1 MAYEHFHQID
11 GLYRC
16 FQYVLVLCNSIGTPL
31 DSKYIEMDPVYLTM
45 TKTHIVA
52 ASKEAFYTWQFKN
65 PKKLSTLEVAGRR
78 KTGSERYIW
87 VLLKLPLSNFVKHFL
102 SFLVDTQSWLLNTM
116 WFENFCNRAFQS

>member
-1 MAYEHFHQID
+1 MTLGTDFSISTSHSCKILIVLPDKEPWIGFLMTVLISFGNYMP
-11 GLYRC
+11 

-78 KTGSERYIW
+78 KTGSER
-87 VLLKLPLSNFVKHFL
+87 
-102 SFLVDTQSWLLNTM
+102 
-116 WFENFCNRAFQS
+116 